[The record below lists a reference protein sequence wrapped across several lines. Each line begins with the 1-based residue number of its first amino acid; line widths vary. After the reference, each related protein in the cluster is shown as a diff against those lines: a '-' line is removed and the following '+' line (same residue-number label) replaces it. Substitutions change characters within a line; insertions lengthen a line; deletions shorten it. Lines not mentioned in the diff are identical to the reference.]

1 MMSAIRDVGETLV
14 ELLRANLQG
23 LIAGDLVALC
33 SPTDGNA
40 NANIRVGVFLYS
52 INPSADLRNELEIP
66 YQEGPNLVAD
76 QPLDLYYLVTCYRR
90 TGADPTVPVQ
100 NAHLL
105 LGQVMRIFFDHATLT
120 GSVLKGQLPRDQEIR
135 LTHQPITVEDLTRLW
150 GGLPN
155 VALQTSVSYLVSPV
169 KIRSTRG
176 AASNKVLSRQ
186 SEFAPMVPEA
196 SRYESSVPV

>member
-23 LIAGDLVALC
+23 LAGPDLVALC
-33 SPTDGNA
+33 SPTDANA
-40 NANIRVGVFLYS
+40 NANIRVGAFLYS

-90 TGADPTVPVQ
+90 TGMDPTLPVQ
-100 NAHLL
+100 DAHLL

-135 LTHQPITVEDLTRLW
+135 LTHQPITVEDVTRLW
-150 GGLPN
+150 GSLPN

-169 KIRSTRG
+169 RIRSTRG
-176 AASNKVLSRQ
+176 APANKVLSRR
-186 SEFAPMVPEA
+186 SDFAPMVPEA
-196 SRYESSVPV
+196 ATV